1 MISGFRYLPIAALI
15 FLVACSSVPP
25 AKLDASAASASFVKR
40 DFQPTIDGKWIGNG
54 ISYGAYRDGEGPG
67 KGLTSKA
74 NILEDMQIMT
84 QRWNLIRLYGSDPQS
99 ERILEVIRDND
110 IPMRVMLGAWLDGHK
125 SVDENNEQ
133 VRRLI
138 ELANRFP
145 EIVVAANVGNEIFVY
160 WSWHKID
167 DVDWVIDHIRN
178 VRASIEQPVTVSDDY
193 NFWNK
198 PESQKVAAELDFIC
212 MHGYALWN
220 SQQLSN
226 GLGWTVET
234 YNDIQSH
241 HPDHKIAFCETGW
254 ATSKVDGDG
263 SDEDVLVVGVVGQD
277 EQKVF
282 FDQYDQWINDNQ
294 VISFYFSSFDEQ
306 WKGGFDGADAMDKM
320 EKHWGLYK
328 SDRSPKKAM
337 Q

>member
-1 MISGFRYLPIAALI
+1 MILLNRYLMVAALV
-15 FLVACSSVPP
+15 LMTGCSSMGSSETG
-25 AKLDASAASASFVKR
+25 SANVSNAVVKR
-40 DFQPTIDGKWIGNG
+40 EFNPMMDGRWIGNG
-54 ISYGAYRDGEGPG
+54 ISYGAYRDGEGPDTG
-67 KGLTSKA
+67 MTSRA

-84 QRWNLIRLYGSDPQS
+84 RRWNLIRLYGSDPQS

-125 SVDENNEQ
+125 SIEENNAQ

-145 EIVVAANVGNEIFVY
+145 EIVVAANVGNEIFVF
-160 WSWHKID
+160 WSWHKIE

-178 VRASIEQPVTVSDDY
+178 VRASIRQPVTVSDDY

-198 PESQKVAAELDFIC
+198 PESRKVAAELDFIC
-212 MHGYALWN
+212 LHGYALWN

-226 GLGWTVET
+226 GLGWTVDT
-234 YNDIQSH
+234 YNEIQRH

-263 SDEDVLVVGVVGQD
+263 SDEDLLVVGAVGED
-277 EQKVF
+277 EQKIF
-282 FDQYDQWINDNQ
+282 FDQYDQWVNDNR
-294 VISFYFSSFDEQ
+294 VISFYFSAFDEQ
-306 WKGGFDGADAMDKM
+306 WKGGFDGANPMDKM

-328 SDRSPKKAM
+328 SDRTPKKAM

>member
-125 SVDENNEQ
+125 SVEENN
-133 VRRLI
+133 
-138 ELANRFP
+138 
-145 EIVVAANVGNEIFVY
+145 
-160 WSWHKID
+160 
-167 DVDWVIDHIRN
+167 
-178 VRASIEQPVTVSDDY
+178 
-193 NFWNK
+193 
-198 PESQKVAAELDFIC
+198 
-212 MHGYALWN
+212 
-220 SQQLSN
+220 
-226 GLGWTVET
+226 
-234 YNDIQSH
+234 
-241 HPDHKIAFCETGW
+241 
-254 ATSKVDGDG
+254 
-263 SDEDVLVVGVVGQD
+263 
-277 EQKVF
+277 
-282 FDQYDQWINDNQ
+282 
-294 VISFYFSSFDEQ
+294 
-306 WKGGFDGADAMDKM
+306 
-320 EKHWGLYK
+320 
-328 SDRSPKKAM
+328 
-337 Q
+337 